1 MPRWATSPTCTTRT
15 AAGCLDPDNGAFHDA
30 NYGWLYDAA
39 TGHLVDEAT
48 GKHYDMSY
56 ASVEE

>member
-1 MPRWATSPTCTTRT
+1 MYALVDFFEDYELPLRFT
-15 AAGCLDPDNGAFHDA
+15 FHDA

-56 ASVEE
+56 APVEE